1 MYGGGG
7 GAPGQSGPSQP
18 FGSASAGFNG
28 VVVVRYT
35 KAQVA

>member
-1 MYGGGG
+1 MYGCG
-7 GAPGQSGPSQP
+7 GASPGQPASSTP

-35 KAQVA
+35 KAQVG